1 MLKFSV
7 RNYFNGQKRKQN
19 YLSIIK
25 FYIYDLLFTLLFIIC
40 EN

>member
-1 MLKFSV
+1 MVK
-7 RNYFNGQKRKQN
+7 KKKQN

-25 FYIYDLLFTLLFIIC
+25 FYIYDLLFTLLFITC